1 MILLTIFSN
10 FYIIFSTNKEKKMIQ
25 VSNVSL
31 AFGGRTLYKEVNLK
45 FTKGNCYGIIGANGS
60 GKSTF
65 LKILTGEIEPNTGEV
80 FISPGERMS
89 VLQQNQNAY
98 DNETVLDTVLLGH
111 KRLMEIQKEK
121 DELYAKPDFSEEDG
135 IRAGELETEFAEL
148 GGWEAEGQAKTLLQ
162 NLGITEEYYYSLMK
176 DTDPKIKVKV
186 LLAQA
191 LFGNPDILVLDE
203 PTNNLD
209 FKTAVWL
216 ENFLLNFE
224 NTVIIVSHNRHFLN
238 KVCTHICDVDYGQ
251 INMFIGNYDFWYQS
265 SQLIARQLKD
275 QNKKAE
281 QRAKELKEFIAR
293 FSANASKSKQATSR
307 KRELE
312 KLTIED
318 IKPSSRKYPFIDFK
332 FDQEIGKEIL
342 KVENLTKKGFFNNLS
357 FNVEKDQKIAF
368 FAKNSQV
375 TTTLFNIL
383 TGIEQ
388 PDSGTIRF
396 GKTIS
401 VSYLPQDN
409 REYFDNCSLSIVDW
423 LRQFSKDQ
431 NETFI
436 RSWLGRMLFTGEEN
450 LKPVNVLSGGEKV
463 RCMFAK
469 MMLEASNMIIMD
481 EPTNHLDLE
490 SITSLNNGMKNF
502 KGALLFASHDQEI
515 IETVA
520 NRIIDIKDE
529 NNIVDKAI
537 TYEEYAEKYL

>member
-1 MILLTIFSN
+1 
-10 FYIIFSTNKEKKMIQ
+10 MIQ

-31 AFGGRTLYKEVNLK
+31 AFGGRTLYKDVNLK
-45 FTKGNCYGIIGANGS
+45 FTKGNCYGIIGANGA

-80 FISPGERMS
+80 FITPGERMS
-89 VLQQNQNAY
+89 VLAQNQNAY
-98 DNETVLDTVLLGH
+98 DNESVLDTVLLGH
-111 KRLMEIQKEK
+111 KRLMDIQKEK
-121 DELYAKPDFSEEDG
+121 DALYAKADFTEEDG
-135 IRAGELETEFAEL
+135 VRAGELETEFAEL
-148 GGWEAEGQAKTLLQ
+148 GGWEAESEAKSLLQ
-162 NLGITEEYYYSLMK
+162 SLGIGEEQYYTLMSEI
-176 DTDPKIKVKV
+176 DPKIKVKV

-209 FKTAVWL
+209 FKTVRWL
-216 ENFLLNFE
+216 ENFLLDFP

-251 INMFIGNYDFWYQS
+251 INMFLGNYDFWYET
-265 SQLIARQLKD
+265 SQLLLRQQKD

-318 IKPSSRKYPFIDFK
+318 LKPSSRKYPYINFEFS
-332 FDQEIGKEIL
+332 QEIGKEVL
-342 KVENLTKKGFFNNLS
+342 KVEGLSKAGMFKNLNFNIEKG
-357 FNVEKDQKIAF
+357 QKVAF
-368 FAKNSQV
+368 FAKNSQIL
-375 TTTLFNIL
+375 TTLFNIIL
-383 TGIEQ
+383 GQEEADNGSVHI
-388 PDSGTIRF
+388 
-396 GKTIS
+396 GKTIKMS
-401 VSYLPQDN
+401 SLPQN
-409 REYFDNCSLSIVDW
+409 NNSYFENCNLSLVDW

-431 NETFI
+431 NETYI

-450 LKPVNVLSGGEKV
+450 MKMAKVISGGERV
-463 RCMFAK
+463 RCMLAK
-469 MMLEASNMIIMD
+469 IMLEQSNLLVLD

-490 SITSLNNGMKNF
+490 SITALNKGMQNY
-502 KGALLFASHDQEI
+502 KGVLLFSTHDQEI

-520 NRIIDIKDE
+520 NRIIE
-529 NNIVDKAI
+529 IVDEDHVI
-537 TYEEYAEKYL
+537 DFTGSYQEYVEKYGK

>member
-1 MILLTIFSN
+1 
-10 FYIIFSTNKEKKMIQ
+10 MIQ
-25 VSNVSL
+25 ANNISL
-31 AFGGRTLYKEVNLK
+31 AFGGRTLYKDVNLK
-45 FTKGNCYGIIGANGS
+45 FTKGNCYGIIGANGA

-65 LKILTGEIEPNTGEV
+65 LKILTGELEPNTGEI
-80 FISPGERMS
+80 FITPGERMS

-98 DNETVLDTVLLGH
+98 DDETVLNTVLLGH
-111 KRLMEIQKEK
+111 KRLMEIQQEK
-121 DELYAKPDFSEEDG
+121 DALYAKPDFSEADG
-135 IRAGELETEFAEL
+135 IRAGDLETEFAEL

-162 NLGITEEYYYSLMK
+162 NLGIKEADYYNLMA

-191 LFGNPDILVLDE
+191 LFGNPDILILDE

-209 FKTAVWL
+209 FKTVVWL
-216 ENFLLNFE
+216 ENFLLDFE

-238 KVCTHICDVDYGQ
+238 KVCTHICDVDFGQ

-293 FSANASKSKQATSR
+293 FSANASKSRQATSR

-318 IKPSSRKYPFIDFK
+318 IKPSSRKYPYVDFK

-342 KVENLTKKGFFNNLS
+342 KVEGLTKKGFFNNLS

-368 FAKNSQV
+368 FAQNAQV
-375 TTTLFNIL
+375 ITTLFNIL
-383 TGIEQ
+383 SGKETA
-388 PDSGTIRF
+388 DSGTIRY

-409 REYFDNCSLSIVDW
+409 REYFENCTLSLVDW
-423 LRQFSKDQ
+423 LRQYSKDQ

-450 LKPVNVLSGGEKV
+450 LKPVSVLSGGERV

-469 MMLEASNMIIMD
+469 TMLESSNLIIMD

-502 KGALLFASHDQEI
+502 KGVLLFSSHDQEI

-520 NRIIDIKDE
+520 NRIIDIRDE
-529 NNIVDKAI
+529 NHVIDRAMSF
-537 TYEEYAEKYL
+537 EEFNEKFN